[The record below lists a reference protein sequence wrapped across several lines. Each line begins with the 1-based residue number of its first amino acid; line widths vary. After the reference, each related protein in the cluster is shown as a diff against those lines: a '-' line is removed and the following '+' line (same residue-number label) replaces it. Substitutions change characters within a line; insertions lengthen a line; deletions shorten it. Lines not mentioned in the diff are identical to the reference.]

1 MKYFII
7 AGEKSGDLHGGNLAK
22 ELKNKDSACLIQGW
36 GGSEMRSAGV
46 ELLQDYSEL
55 AFMGLDFLKSFGRI
69 RRLFINCKEQI
80 LNYNPDVLIL
90 IDYSGF
96 NLRIAKWAKKKN
108 IKVVYYIAPK
118 TWAWNAARN
127 KSIKKFVDR
136 LLVILP
142 FEENY
147 FKQHEIDTQY
157 VGNPLVE
164 RISAFVPEPRFKGTL
179 PKGYDSIVAL
189 LPGSRKKE
197 IERVSEELKKVAR
210 QFKHTLF
217 VVAAISEIDS
227 GLYKCFECIPNSILV
242 FDKTYDVL
250 SVADAAI
257 VTSGTATLETALF
270 NVPQIVVYKAD
281 KLTYFIGSKM
291 VKIKHISLVNLILD
305 DFAVPELIQH
315 EFNSGMI
322 KSHLKEL
329 LFDTKIKEK
338 QLDNY
343 TKLKLILGD
352 GMASKLAAVSIYEFL
367 NIEQ

>member
-22 ELKNKDSACLIQGW
+22 ELKLQDSSCMMQGW

-55 AFMGLDFLKSFGRI
+55 AFMGLDFLKHFGRI
-69 RRLFINCKEQI
+69 RKLFIGCKKQI
-80 LNYNPDVLIL
+80 LSYDPDVLIL

-96 NLRIAKWAKKKN
+96 NLRIAKWAKKN
-108 IKVVYYIAPK
+108 DIKVVYYIAPK
-118 TWAWNAARN
+118 TWAWNASRN

-142 FEENY
+142 FEESY
-147 FKQHEIDTQY
+147 FKEHGIETLY

-164 RISAFVPEPRFKGTL
+164 RINAFVPDTAFKDTI
-179 PKGYDSIVAL
+179 PEGYDSVVAL

-217 VVAAISEIDS
+217 VVAAISEVEQS
-227 GLYKCFECIPNSILV
+227 LYKCFECIPNSILV
-242 FDKTYDVL
+242 FDKTYDIL

-281 KLTYFIGSKM
+281 KLTYFIGSRM

-305 DFAVPELIQH
+305 DFAVPELIQQ

-329 LFDTKIKEK
+329 LFDTKKKEN
-338 QLDNY
+338 QLGNY
-343 TKLKLILGD
+343 KKLKLVLGERK
-352 GMASKLAAVSIYEFL
+352 ASKSAAVSIREFL
-367 NIEQ
+367 KIEQ